1 MAAKIG
7 TLEDLVDFKMIE
19 NSYDFPKTKFW
30 KNKKVLITG
39 HNGFKGS
46 WLTLWLLSLGAII
59 SGFSKENDNE
69 LDLFKELE
77 ISKNIE
83 NNIIDISNK
92 EKLFKII
99 KSFKPDIIF
108 HLAAQPLVRRSY
120 KEPLLTWSTN
130 VFGTINLLEGS
141 RLLEN
146 KCAVIIVTSDKVYEN
161 KKSIYGYKE
170 NDKLGGHDPYS
181 SSKAA
186 CEILT
191 SSWRNSFCGTE
202 IYQKNNLFI
211 ATARAGN
218 VIGGGDW
225 AEDRIIPD
233 LIKASI
239 NNKPLNLRNPLAT
252 RPWQH
257 VLEPL
262 SGYLCLAENLFLS
275 ESKNLASSF
284 NFGPHISS
292 NKKVEELIIET
303 QKYWPKD
310 LTINYSESSLHEAY
324 LLNLNIDKAYHELNW
339 SPRWQFNKSV
349 EMTTNW
355 YKLFFYE
362 KVKAKELCIS
372 DISKFCNL
380 S

>member
-1 MAAKIG
+1 
-7 TLEDLVDFKMIE
+7 MIE
-19 NSYDFPKTKFW
+19 NSYNLPKTQFW

-77 ISKNIE
+77 ISKDIE
-83 NNIIDISNK
+83 NNILDISNK

-120 KEPLLTWSTN
+120 KEPSLTWLTN
-130 VFGTINLLEGS
+130 VFGTMNLLEGS

-191 SSWRNSFCGTE
+191 SSWRDSFCGNE

-211 ATARAGN
+211 ASARAGN

-239 NNKPLNLRNPLAT
+239 NNTPLYLRNPLAT

-262 SGYLCLAENLFLS
+262 SGYLCLAENLFSS
-275 ESKNLASSF
+275 ESRNLASSF
-284 NFGPHISS
+284 NFGPHITS
-292 NKKVEELIIET
+292 NKKVEELINET
-303 QKYWPKD
+303 QMYWPKD
-310 LTINYSESSLHEAY
+310 LTINYSESSLHEAH
-324 LLNLNIDKAYHELNW
+324 LLNLNIDKAYHALNW
-339 SPRWQFNKSV
+339 TPRWQFNKSV

-355 YKLFFYE
+355 YKLFFFE
-362 KVKAKELCIS
+362 KVKAKELCIF
-372 DISKFCNL
+372 DINKFCNL